1 MKIRWTTPATRQLR
15 AAFDFIAEDSE
26 RAARKTVTKIWKA
39 IDILRRHPAAGRNR
53 RIPDTRELVVRGTP
67 FVVAYWVRKNDVEIL
82 AVWHAARKWP
92 DSLD

>member
-26 RAARKTVTKIWKA
+26 RAARKTVTEIWKA